1 MVDRTDHLA
10 FLTLR
15 EVAEMLQISQR
26 TVLRMARR
34 KELRGFKCA
43 GRWRIRESELA
54 KWLQELHE
62 R

>member
-1 MVDRTDHLA
+1 
-10 FLTLR
+10 
-15 EVAEMLQISQR
+15 MLQISQR

-62 R
+62 ALTLR